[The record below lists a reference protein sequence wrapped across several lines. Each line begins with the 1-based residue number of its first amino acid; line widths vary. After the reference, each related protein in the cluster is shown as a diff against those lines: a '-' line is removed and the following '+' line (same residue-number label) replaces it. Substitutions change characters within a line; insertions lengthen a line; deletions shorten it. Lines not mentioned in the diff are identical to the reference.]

1 MDAGLLQLHLA
12 QVNRHIVD
20 VKRHIASQRK
30 FIEDLA
36 HDGHETDVAEDL
48 LKRLEDMLAAF
59 EHHRRIVL
67 EGLYMPL

>member
-1 MDAGLLQLHLA
+1 MEAGLLQLHLV

-20 VKRHIASQRK
+20 VKRHIDYQRK
-30 FIEDLA
+30 FIQDLA
-36 HDGHETDVAEDL
+36 REGHETDVAEDL
-48 LKRLEDMLAAF
+48 LKRLEDMLAEF